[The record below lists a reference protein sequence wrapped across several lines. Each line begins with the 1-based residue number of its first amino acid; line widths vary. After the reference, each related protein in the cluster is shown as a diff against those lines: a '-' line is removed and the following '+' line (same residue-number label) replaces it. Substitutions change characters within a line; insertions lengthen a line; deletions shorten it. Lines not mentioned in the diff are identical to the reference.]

1 MCKTGE
7 PMSTSWRRGKKEHIF
22 YRTSPSDYFWKLH
35 LFSFRTE
42 KGIRAYVEKENEIL
56 QRNTEEN
63 SNNIVQ
69 KQEQVAVSSIGSVV
83 KTCTSSCFSGKSRT
97 SKKEAAAVAVENGPT
112 MKSLN

>member
-1 MCKTGE
+1 M
-7 PMSTSWRRGKKEHIF
+7 
-22 YRTSPSDYFWKLH
+22 H

-42 KGIRAYVEKENEIL
+42 KGILAYVEKENEIL

>member
-1 MCKTGE
+1 M
-7 PMSTSWRRGKKEHIF
+7 HQ
-22 YRTSPSDYFWKLH
+22 
-35 LFSFRTE
+35 FSFRTE
-42 KGIRAYVEKENEIL
+42 KGIRAYIEKENEIL

-83 KTCTSSCFSGKSRT
+83 ETSTSSCFSGKSRT
-97 SKKEAAAVAVENGPT
+97 SKTEAAAVAVENGPT